1 MSPWWAGPL
10 EVAGVC
16 GGPALCPALCRAG
29 VPGPAG
35 GAVTQKVSTRHRMY
49 VEGMGGAKLQAVSP
63 IRGGLMSG
71 NGLDCGFPSEVRH
84 SLGDCEQDC

>member
-1 MSPWWAGPL
+1 M
-10 EVAGVC
+10 
-16 GGPALCPALCRAG
+16 
-29 VPGPAG
+29 
-35 GAVTQKVSTRHRMY
+35 TQKVSTRHRMY